1 MSTADSEREIYIN
14 IEFRKKQERVYS
26 DSAQLLI
33 SYAQQLIGK
42 DQASLDLQQKVVD
55 WSRKCGEGKPDYTV
69 ITNQNICFVE
79 YMVPLVIEKNDPNHL
94 SEIER
99 EKSFFFHCWERIKG
113 MIAQE
118 SQWEQSV
125 AGYLHNVAEEHP
137 LIARFIASVLS
148 GILIGTL
155 TDCVVDG
162 VKKPEQEE
170 HYQKVMEEM
179 EEILHL
185 EKDDEI
191 TLTKEKD
198 GYKVIIK
205 NN

>member
-1 MSTADSEREIYIN
+1 MHN
-14 IEFRKKQERVYS
+14 I
-26 DSAQLLI
+26 
-33 SYAQQLIGK
+33 
-42 DQASLDLQQKVVD
+42 
-55 WSRKCGEGKPDYTV
+55 
-69 ITNQNICFVE
+69 
-79 YMVPLVIEKNDPNHL
+79 
-94 SEIER
+94 
-99 EKSFFFHCWERIKG
+99 
-113 MIAQE
+113 
-118 SQWEQSV
+118 
-125 AGYLHNVAEEHP
+125 AEEHP

-162 VKKPEQEE
+162 VKKTEQEE
-170 HYQKVMEEM
+170 HYQKVM

>member
-1 MSTADSEREIYIN
+1 M
-14 IEFRKKQERVYS
+14 
-26 DSAQLLI
+26 LI

-42 DQASLDLQQKVVD
+42 DQASLDLQQKVAD

-69 ITNQNICFVE
+69 
-79 YMVPLVIEKNDPNHL
+79 MVPLVIEKNDPNHL

-99 EKSFFFHCWERIKG
+99 EKNFFFHCWERIKG

-170 HYQKVMEEM
+170 HYQKVIEEM

-185 EKDDEI
+185 EKGGEI
-191 TLTKEKD
+191 TFTKEKD
-198 GYKVIIK
+198 GYKVLIK